1 SRAPGMR
8 PARRVDPLV
17 ARGRIFEWWRGDV
30 RVAGEVPPS
39 EWRDED
45 ARLPRRDDEAVA
57 RPGEREAHRVRTA
70 GHRLD
75 HRPVGLDAEI
85 GVGELDRPLQVF
97 PADRAA
103 TRAAADIDPV
113 IRPPL
118 RTVDAALE
126 RPFRE
131 PLEQHLANLGP
142 AVPVAV
148 GEEEDLRLAGGHDSV
163 PCRTDSEAGRQAIGP
178 ALRAIHAAVAID
190 VGQPL
195 DRAVRPGLGRLL
207 VPLVRLDPP
216 HHAVELPRLIQ
227 LLDVVLPFQVV
238 AVQLADE
245 ELTAL
250 IPAHARRLA
259 DERLARDQ
267 LDAIPRGD
275 PESAGALR
283 PPHRA

>member
-85 GVGELDRPLQVF
+85 GVGELHRLIQVL

-103 TRAAADIDPV
+103 TGAATDVDPV

-131 PLEQHLANLGP
+131 PLEQHLADLGP
-142 AVPVAV
+142 AVP
-148 GEEEDLRLAGGHDSV
+148 AGGGQAEEPRRAGRDDAARGRAN
-163 PCRTDSEAGRQAIGP
+163 PETGRQAIGP
-178 ALRAIHAAVAID
+178 DLRAIHATVAIE

-195 DRAVRPGLGRLL
+195 DRAVRPGLGSLL

-216 HHAVELPRLIQ
+216 HHAVELPRL
-227 LLDVVLPFQVV
+227 
-238 AVQLADE
+238 VQLFD
-245 ELTAL
+245 
-250 IPAHARRLA
+250 
-259 DERLARDQ
+259 
-267 LDAIPRGD
+267 
-275 PESAGALR
+275 
-283 PPHRA
+283 